1 MRIISCDVLVSI
13 LSELQTKS
21 SAVTIAILNQE
32 LKSIPVKLWACF
44 AFSCHWYRKLAAA
57 SQLIRCKTDRY
68 KHDLVTSNIRQFFWC
83 KSELKTRDFVTYSTN
98 QGSEVSKIFSI
109 SLSSNRERE
118 RVCGGGGRPY
128 SETRPTKLTNH
139 SEHVLS
145 ERYYE
150 IFLFGKC
157 AGTQGKIRQAKLP
170 DSEETFAPEKLT
182 KFLHIQTS
190 S

>member
-1 MRIISCDVLVSI
+1 MRIISCDVLVSK

-68 KHDLVTSNIRQFFWC
+68 KHDLVTSNIRQFFWY

-118 RVCGGGGRPY
+118 SVCVCGGGGRPY

-150 IFLFGKC
+150 IFLFG
-157 AGTQGKIRQAKLP
+157 
-170 DSEETFAPEKLT
+170 
-182 KFLHIQTS
+182 
-190 S
+190 

>member
-1 MRIISCDVLVSI
+1 MRIISCDVLVSK

-68 KHDLVTSNIRQFFWC
+68 KHDLVTSNIIQFFWC
-83 KSELKTRDFVTYSTN
+83 KSELKTRDSVTCRTN
-98 QGSEVSKIFSI
+98 QGREVSKIFSI

-118 RVCGGGGRPY
+118 GERERGKGGGGVNRLLNLAG
-128 SETRPTKLTNH
+128 LT
-139 SEHVLS
+139 
-145 ERYYE
+145 
-150 IFLFGKC
+150 
-157 AGTQGKIRQAKLP
+157 AKHGPLN
-170 DSEETFAPEKLT
+170 
-182 KFLHIQTS
+182 
-190 S
+190 

>member
-1 MRIISCDVLVSI
+1 MRIISCDVLVSK

-118 RVCGGGGRPY
+118 SVWGGGGGQALQRN
-128 SETRPTKLTNH
+128 TAH
-139 SEHVLS
+139 
-145 ERYYE
+145 
-150 IFLFGKC
+150 
-157 AGTQGKIRQAKLP
+157 KIDQ
-170 DSEETFAPEKLT
+170 S
-182 KFLHIQTS
+182 
-190 S
+190 